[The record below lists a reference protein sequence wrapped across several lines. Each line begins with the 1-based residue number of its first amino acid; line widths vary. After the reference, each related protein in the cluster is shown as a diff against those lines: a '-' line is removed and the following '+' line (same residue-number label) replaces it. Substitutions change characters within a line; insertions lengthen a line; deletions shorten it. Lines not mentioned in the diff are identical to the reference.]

1 MQTEESLR
9 MTTSMMKIG
18 MSMLELQRLV
28 AVDYL
33 ARIGWKNT
41 GKRRRQLLKEI
52 ERRMLYLLGNVN

>member
-28 AVDYL
+28 VDYL

-41 GKRRRQLLKEI
+41 GKRRWQLLKEI

>member
-18 MSMLELQRLV
+18 TSMLELQRLV
-28 AVDYL
+28 VDYL

>member
-18 MSMLELQRLV
+18 TSMLELQRL
-28 AVDYL
+28 VDYL

-41 GKRRRQLLKEI
+41 EKRRRQLLKEI
-52 ERRMLYLLGNVN
+52 ERRMLYLLGTVN

>member
-28 AVDYL
+28 VDYL